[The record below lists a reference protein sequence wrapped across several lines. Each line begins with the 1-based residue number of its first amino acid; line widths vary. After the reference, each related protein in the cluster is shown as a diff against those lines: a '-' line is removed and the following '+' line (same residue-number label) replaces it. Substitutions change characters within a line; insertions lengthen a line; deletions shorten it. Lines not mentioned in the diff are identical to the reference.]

1 MNLTNSPGGPAAT
14 MTSLEL
20 VDFINSHRKQQAE
33 QAGQS
38 FPSEGYAALR
48 HDNFMAK
55 VPEVLGAGGV
65 LKFKDTYIHPQN
77 GQTYDCYRFPKRES
91 CLMAMSYSYDLQAA
105 VFDHMT
111 ALEEKLKSLPDVSS
125 HEGALLA
132 LQGSVAQQLA
142 LISEN
147 KQLAAE
153 RDHAI
158 ATKAQIGSRR
168 EAQAMAAAS
177 SAVRQVRRLEDELG
191 RGTRFATVIAVET
204 VTDEKFPFNAYVH
217 LRKWCKANGVQP
229 EIVPD
234 RRYGEVKAW
243 PAGAWAAVYQ
253 IDLATLFGAS
263 GAQA

>member
-1 MNLTNSPGGPAAT
+1 MTDLAPFGGQAAT
-14 MTSLEL
+14 MTSVEL
-20 VDFINSHRKQQAE
+20 VDFINAHRKQQAE
-33 QAGQS
+33 QAGQP
-38 FPSEGYAALR
+38 FPSKGFAKLEHKDFLE
-48 HDNFMAK
+48 K
-55 VPEVLGAGGV
+55 VPVVLGERSAENSADLPDSYGRPRRG
-65 LKFKDTYIHPQN
+65 
-77 GQTYDCYRFPKRES
+77 YRFPKREA

-111 ALEEKLKSLPDVSS
+111 ALEERLKALPDVSS

-132 LQGSVAQQLA
+132 LQGAVERQLA
-142 LISEN
+142 LIGEN

-153 RDHAI
+153 RDHAVK
-158 ATKAQIGSRR
+158 TKAQIGSRR

-177 SAVRQVRRLEDELG
+177 VAIRQVKRLNDELG
-191 RGTRFATVIAVET
+191 HGTRYATVTAVENAT
-204 VTDEKFPFNAYVH
+204 GTKYPFNAYVH

-234 RRYGEVKAW
+234 RRFGEVKAW

-263 GAQA
+263 GAKA